1 MGEGAAEGMGKNGSV
16 REFGKGAVPRKRDD
30 GVRPTT
36 LWGATQ
42 RGAAHKRR
50 RYDVKRPTSA
60 PFFPPDRRCA
70 FPYHSPQVQKH
81 LILHSNTSPR
91 PTSGAKTHQIAP
103 GTPLFDPPQVQKHL
117 ILHSNTHPRPTPGA
131 KTPQIAPGMEAEGVG
146 EANDASR
153 GQSARKV
160 VTLKYLVFSE
170 MLKSPPAK

>member
-16 REFGKGAVPRKRDD
+16 RGHGKGAVPRKRDD

-70 FPYHSPQVQKH
+70 FPYHSPQVQKR

-91 PTSGAKTHQIAP
+91 PTSGAKT
-103 GTPLFDPPQVQKHL
+103 
-117 ILHSNTHPRPTPGA
+117 
-131 KTPQIAPGMEAEGVG
+131 PQIAPGMEAEGVG
-146 EANDASR
+146 GANDASR
-153 GQSARKV
+153 GQSARKAV
-160 VTLKYLVFSE
+160 ALKYLVFSE

>member
-1 MGEGAAEGMGKNGSV
+1 MVGEGAAEGMGKNGSV
-16 REFGKGAVPRKRDD
+16 RGHGKGAVPRKRDD

-81 LILHSNTSPR
+81 SKLHLT
-91 PTSGAKTHQIAP
+91 
-103 GTPLFDPPQVQKHL
+103 TPF
-117 ILHSNTHPRPTPGA
+117 RPTPGA
-131 KTPQIAPGMEAEGVG
+131 KSPQNAPDNPFQTNPRCKNTSFCTRRPLQDPPHVQNRPKLHLGWRPRAIGG
-146 EANDASR
+146 ANNASR
-153 GQSARKV
+153 G
-160 VTLKYLVFSE
+160 
-170 MLKSPPAK
+170 